1 MSFKRLTLFL
11 LFAISVFW
19 GGDVSAQSRN
29 RLYMQYIDTYKDLA
43 IRHQKKYKIP
53 ASITLAQGLLES
65 GAGRGTLARKS
76 NNHFGIKCHNN
87 GQELGFITMMMP
99 KESAFVNIS
108 ILKTLTRIILYS

>member
-76 NNHFGIKCHNN
+76 NNHFGIKCHNKWN
-87 GQELGFITMMMP
+87 CMICTNMTVRGVL
-99 KESAFVNIS
+99 
-108 ILKTLTRIILYS
+108 LKKFLNCR